1 MNATSPASLIQA
13 VDCFVSRYHA
23 HPTLVGDQHDW
34 SVVIGLCAPDTAER
48 VAVVVNRG
56 RVTAVEKEPAEDRL
70 LEEATIVATADSA
83 VLRDILCLR
92 KSPNE
97 PYLFGELLVSG
108 PEPDFLRLDYIV
120 TTLCARS

>member
-1 MNATSPASLIQA
+1 MNPSAAPSLVQA

-23 HPTLVGDQHDW
+23 HPTLVRDQHDW
-34 SVVIGLCAPDTAER
+34 SLVIGLCAPDTAEA
-48 VAVVVNRG
+48 VAVVVEQG
-56 RVTAVEKEPAEDRL
+56 RVTDVRREPAEDRL
-70 LEEATIVATADSA
+70 LTEATIVATADAA
-83 VLRDILCLR
+83 VLRDILYLR

-120 TTLCARS
+120 TTLCGRS